1 MSWLCNSVECLDS
14 LCSFKARRKHE
25 CSDIFILFLISEMLI
40 HVIDFGFISVDKAL
54 KAWSAFNCLI
64 IELGFRINVD
74 RFPRKKTGLTLP
86 VVH

>member
-14 LCSFKARRKHE
+14 LYSFKARRKHE
-25 CSDIFILFLISEMLI
+25 YGDIFIFFLISEMLI
-40 HVIDFGFISVDKAL
+40 HEIDSYFLSVDKAL

-74 RFPRKKTGLTLP
+74 RIPRMKTGLTLP